1 MTSQTDDKQSADV
14 ACIPKDVLSDLQDIV
29 NYLLYDELEHCRAN
43 NDSLVHAPL
52 LPALVNVKGWL
63 EGLPRDLNWW
73 LRYG

>member
-1 MTSQTDDKQSADV
+1 MDSQTNQQKHAG
-14 ACIPKDVLSDLQDIV
+14 IPSDVLSDLEDIV

-73 LRYG
+73 LRHG